1 MKVIKALLFGFVLI
15 TGSAKASA
23 QDNLTVVLKD
33 GTELTG
39 FISSQRPGENF
50 TFSTSK
56 AVVML
61 PSKNVKSIVDN
72 DVNISALS
80 PEWQKWAEENEAYKN
95 TSNNRTLLLSDII
108 TDNGT
113 ISQVRILEKGA
124 KVRYLELS
132 TNIYPLSWDTLEL
145 STNIYPLSWD
155 TIKVVKAEK
164 RPKLLLSGINRRY
177 KLASGMEYEG
187 QYIEEVPGKTMSL
200 LRDNGVIEVF
210 NTEEVLKDNRI
221 KINPNQSLL
230 EQSDLIDIVQMK
242 NGTNHKGVIFE
253 RNYSDSNDTKND
265 YLLIQL
271 ENGTTMSLNL
281 ADIVEYRKEKNPNYV
296 PVTDIELTEDEA
308 AINRNIGTLIQTEE
322 VSGIVTV
329 NTDSLNITVP
339 SNTPNITAEFNM
351 SYTKAQQLKL
361 IRVRKYQD
369 KKGKKTYYGF
379 TYEEMVKNAIIPQAV
394 ETSVNG
400 ISKLKYTLPNSNQG
414 VYGIYDSA
422 TNKIIIFRISD

>member
-95 TSNNRTLLLSDII
+95 TDNNRTLLLSDII

-124 KVRYLELS
+124 KVRY
-132 TNIYPLSWDTLEL
+132 LEL

-281 ADIVEYRKEKNPNYV
+281 AAIVEYRKEKNPNYV

-308 AINRNIGTLIQTEE
+308 AINRNIGTLIPTEE

-339 SNTPNITAEFNM
+339 SNTTNITAEFNM

-400 ISKLKYTLPNSNQG
+400 VSKLKYTLPNSNG

-422 TNKIIIFRISD
+422 TNRIIIFRISDQ